1 MKTTTKSI
9 AVKIVA
15 MVFFQTMFTPLVM
28 AAIPDAPTPTVS
40 ALKVRSV
47 FSDVYTPIT
56 ATYEGWWAT
65 TISEESSAGSGNLV
79 KKIDS
84 DCCFG
89 YGLGLHNMTSM
100 TYIHVDIYPTTIT
113 SIIFGITSNGD
124 KNKTI
129 TLTPNQWNAID
140 IPLSEFTGAN
150 LANIGQIGFW
160 EIHGVFYFDNLY
172 FYDSSAS
179 VDTEAPT
186 AFTATQGSVTDSS
199 VELLLNATDNSGNVV
214 YDVTYGTTTLSKL
227 GDSGV
232 EKSFV
237 VTGLNTSTA
246 YSFSVVAK
254 DVSGNTVSNPI
265 VVNATTTGPFPT
277 APAPTVDAL
286 KVISVYSD
294 TYTQAITY
302 NLDMWWATSMTD
314 KLTGG
319 NNYKFIS
326 SNCCFGTSE
335 LTPRLDVS
343 AMNKLHVDIYPTT
356 ATTISF
362 GVTTSVAGG
371 EYNLPLTN
379 LTPGAWKAYDISLA
393 DLKTA
398 HPALVFTDIK
408 QIGFWHLNGD
418 FYFDNIYFY
427 NDTNTGIS
435 NVGAE
440 NKITLYPNPVKDN
453 LTVSASSE
461 IAQILVSNL
470 VGQTVKSTTVNGLEQ
485 SIDLSDVSAGNYIVT
500 IKLANGQLSNQ
511 KFVKL

>member
-1 MKTTTKSI
+1 MKTSTKSI
-9 AVKIVA
+9 AVKVFA
-15 MVFFQTMFTPLVM
+15 MVFFQTMFAASVM
-28 AAIPDAPTPTVS
+28 AVIPDAPTPTVP

-47 FSDVYTPIT
+47 FSDVYTPI
-56 ATYEGWWAT
+56 AANFESWWAT
-65 TISEESSAGSGNLV
+65 AISEESSAGLGNMV

-89 YGLGLHNMTSM
+89 YGLGLHNMTAM
-100 TYIHVDIYPTTIT
+100 NYIHVDIYPTTIT

-150 LANIGQIGFW
+150 LANVGQIGFW

-186 AFTATQGSVTDSS
+186 AFTATKGAVTDSS

-214 YDVTYGTTTLSKL
+214 YEVTQGTTTLSKS

-232 EKSFV
+232 DKSFV

-254 DVSGNTVSNPI
+254 DVSGNAVSAPI

-356 ATTISF
+356 VTTISF
-362 GVTTSVAGG
+362 GLTTSVAGG
-371 EYNLPLTN
+371 EYNLALTN

-398 HPALVFTDIK
+398 YPALVLTDIK

-427 NDTNTGIS
+427 NDTQTKIS
-435 NVGAE
+435 DVATE
-440 NKITLYPNPVKDN
+440 NKISLYPNPVTDN
-453 LTVSASSE
+453 LTVSAASE
-461 IAQILVSNL
+461 IAQVLVSNL
-470 VGQTVKSTTVNGLEQ
+470 VGQTVKTTAVNGLEK

-500 IKLANGQLSNQ
+500 VKLVNGQFTNQ